1 MKNIK
6 GCFKI
11 ERSLVWRAKKCLKWD
26 RQICQRSQLAIFTLR
41 VEYLYTVYISTVG
54 DVCVFS
60 WRFSQLALE
69 RILFVVV
76 SMQEVCEGSKR
87 ASRLSF
93 SISLTLSRQSIKPRE
108 IFLHSRV
115 AVFLAINCSNAP
127 HSISNLSPCH
137 SERVSQ
143 SVSRSLVNNCY

>member
-1 MKNIK
+1 M
-6 GCFKI
+6 CVF
-11 ERSLVWRAKKCLKWD
+11 
-26 RQICQRSQLAIFTLR
+26 LAIFT
-41 VEYLYTVYISTVG
+41 VG
-54 DVCVFS
+54 SRTHSVCGEHAGSV
-60 WRFSQLALE
+60 R
-69 RILFVVV
+69 
-76 SMQEVCEGSKR
+76 EGSKR
-87 ASRLSF
+87 ESGVAPLFLS
-93 SISLTLSRQSIKPRE
+93 SRQSIKPRE